1 MEEIDLAEPWS
12 RRSLSSLICRS
23 GLRVLALVGPGPAAA
38 AVWLQ
43 VKQGN
48 WAPAASLS
56 GRGSPHQD
64 AALRSTH

>member
-1 MEEIDLAEPWS
+1 MEEADLAEPS
-12 RRSLSSLICRS
+12 GRRSSSSLMCSS
-23 GLRVLALVGPGPAAA
+23 GLWVRALVGLGPAAA

-48 WAPAASLS
+48 HAPASSLP